1 MVPVRRVVLTTIA
14 VATAAATASAVAAP
28 TAGVRHVTR
37 TYTAATTATTGNGQ
51 AQGSGLV
58 LVGGPVQ
65 GSYGLTFIKLRQ
77 ADRSASI
84 RLTDR
89 TGRTVQA
96 LVQQTSRDGSVA
108 TLGIICGS
116 TRHPLRLAPGGGG
129 LTIRPSYGTCG
140 QNASTPT
147 TGTLDVTLR

>member
-1 MVPVRRVVLTTIA
+1 MVPVRRVLLTTIA
-14 VATAAATASAVAAP
+14 VATAATTASAVAAP
-28 TAGVRHVTR
+28 TAAARHVSR
-37 TYTAATTATTGNGQ
+37 TYTAATTATTESGQ

-58 LVGGPVQ
+58 VVGGPVH
-65 GSYGLTFIKLRQ
+65 GTFGLTYIKLRR
-77 ADRSASI
+77 ADSSASI

-108 TLGIICGS
+108 SLGIICGS
-116 TRHPLRLAPGGGG
+116 TRHPLRLAPGGGE
-129 LTIRPSYGTCG
+129 LVIRPSYGTCG
-140 QNASTPT
+140 QNASVPT